1 LEQLIEL
8 LVLLGGTLVLATFF
22 GMYLARMISYENRP
36 IEKTLAIV
44 ENRFYRLIGID
55 VNKQMTWKEYFF
67 ALFITNMVVVVIVV
81 LILVFQNYLP
91 STTPVQGL
99 SIDLAV
105 HTAISFITDT
115 NLQHLAG
122 DQQLS
127 NLSQMIAI
135 TFTMFVAPA
144 SGIAAAFAF
153 IRSFIRKNFGLG
165 NFYMDFIRII
175 LTLLLPVSFLSAL
188 ILMVLG
194 VPQTLDSSI
203 TITSLESTINNGNN
217 ITPVKEQTTTT
228 TIGPVASLESIKLLG
243 SNGGGFF
250 GSNSGHPFENPTG
263 FSNLY
268 EMFLML
274 IIPLSFPVAYAK
286 LMGLGRGLSILT
298 TMLIGFGVLLTFSLS
313 IENGPNL
320 LETRFGSFG
329 SALFDTSSLATNTGA
344 VNSSLAGMSSNS
356 ITAFFLAMF
365 VQAIPGAVGTGMM
378 TMIVYVLL
386 TLFIVGLMVGKTPEF
401 MSMKISPGDIKLA
414 MLIFLIHPALILIPT
429 VISFTSGNAQAIVG
443 EKVTAMGFTQT
454 LHEYTSSAANNG
466 SDYFGTSA
474 DTPFWN
480 WSTAIVMFLG
490 RYVPLGLML
499 GIAGSFTIKD
509 RKEVIEPIKT
519 QGPLFIS
526 VLVVMTFLLTALSF
540 FPFLVMGP
548 ISI

>member
-1 LEQLIEL
+1 LEQQQLIEL

-22 GMYLARMISYENRP
+22 GTYLARMISYENRP

-67 ALFITNMVVVVIVV
+67 ALFITNMIVVVVII

-91 STTPVQGL
+91 FSNNIEGF

-105 HTAISFITDT
+105 NTAISFITDT
-115 NLQHLAG
+115 NLQHYAG

-127 NLSQMIAI
+127 NLSQMVAI

-165 NFYMDFIRII
+165 NFYMDFIRVI
-175 LTLLLPVSFLSAL
+175 LTLLLPVSFVSAL
-188 ILMVLG
+188 ILMMIG

-203 TITSLESTINNGNN
+203 TINPLETTIINNNNSTI
-217 ITPVKEQTTTT
+217 TQEQTL

-250 GSNSGHPFENPTG
+250 VSNSGHPFENPTG
-263 FSNLY
+263 LSNLY

-274 IIPLSFPVAYAK
+274 IIPLSFPIAYAK

-298 TMLIGFGVLLTFSLS
+298 TMLIGFGVLLSLS
-313 IENGPNL
+313 LTSQNGPLL

-329 SALFDTSSLATNTGA
+329 SALFDTISLGTNTGA
-344 VNSSLAGMSSNS
+344 VNSALAGMSSEAVTS
-356 ITAFFLAMF
+356 FFLAMF

-386 TLFIVGLMVGKTPEF
+386 TLFIVGLMVGKSPEF
-401 MSMKISPGDIKLA
+401 MSMKISPRDIKLS
-414 MLIFLIHPALILIPT
+414 MLIFLLHPAIILIPT
-429 VISFTSGNAQAIVG
+429 VISFTTGNAQAIIG
-443 EKVTAMGFTQT
+443 EQVTAMGFTQT
-454 LHEYTSSAANNG
+454 LYEYTSAAANNG

-474 DTPFWN
+474 DTSFWN

-490 RYVPLGLML
+490 RYVPIGLML
-499 GIAGSFTIKD
+499 AIAGSFTIKD

-519 QGPLFIS
+519 KGPLFIS
-526 VLVVMTFLLTALSF
+526 ILVVMTFLLTALSF
-540 FPFLVMGP
+540 FPFLIMGP
-548 ISI
+548 FSI